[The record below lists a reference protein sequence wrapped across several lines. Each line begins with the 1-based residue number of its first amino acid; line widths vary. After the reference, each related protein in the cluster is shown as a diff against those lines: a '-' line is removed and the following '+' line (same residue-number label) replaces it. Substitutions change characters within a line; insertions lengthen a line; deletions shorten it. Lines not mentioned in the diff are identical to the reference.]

1 MLVLPGELWAQL
13 QLYSQGEGGC
23 VLMAGQE
30 FLSHVT
36 ERVRLPRTNKINAT
50 WSYTQQIFLKY

>member
-13 QLYSQGEGGC
+13 QLYSQGGGGC
-23 VLMAGQE
+23 VLMASQE

-36 ERVRLPRTNKINAT
+36 TEREAT
-50 WSYTQQIFLKY
+50 SYK

>member
-13 QLYSQGEGGC
+13 QLYSQGGGC

-30 FLSHVT
+30 FLSHLTT
-36 ERVRLPRTNKINAT
+36 ERERLPRTNKINAT
-50 WSYTQQIFLKY
+50 WSYIQQYF

>member
-30 FLSHVT
+30 FLTRNNREREVT
-36 ERVRLPRTNKINAT
+36 
-50 WSYTQQIFLKY
+50 SYK